1 MLSKVQIPSPISYL
15 GLDLID
21 PMSSLIAIA
30 VIMHVECGNR
40 GMVDAKDNQVSIPEQ
55 GGKIRGFDG
64 KKSM

>member
-1 MLSKVQIPSPISYL
+1 
-15 GLDLID
+15 
-21 PMSSLIAIA
+21 MSSLIAIA